1 MAKKK
6 SNGSDIE
13 VELIEDDIDKNKKTK
28 KIVVIKKRSGPK
40 LKVVDKKQTQKN
52 AKKASPA
59 KNTNGNREFFRRVQ
73 KDMENILPEK
83 MPWKIGIDKDIFE
96 VLKSKYDGQRKRL
109 RRVIGSPSSPLK
121 NRIES
126 LAYIEAGVKAPCRY
140 GLNSEQHPLSDEHR
154 EKFQKMVSEFENRKP
169 EKKASK

>member
-1 MAKKK
+1 MK
-6 SNGSDIE
+6 D
-13 VELIEDDIDKNKKTK
+13 KKTAET
-28 KIVVIKKRSGPK
+28 VVIKKRNSPK
-40 LKVVDKKQTQKN
+40 LKVANKKHTQKKAQKQTPKKD
-52 AKKASPA
+52 KKASPA
-59 KNTNGNREFFRRVQ
+59 KNTNGKREFFRRVQ

-121 NRIES
+121 NKTES
-126 LAYIEAGVKAPCRY
+126 LAYIEAAVKAPCRY

-154 EKFQKMVSEFENRKP
+154 EKFQKMVSEFENRKLN
-169 EKKASK
+169 KKASK